1 MNKKIKIQWKKS
13 WFKQLFCKHDFQ
25 YFKAKQTGAM
35 LVSGEY
41 RYLIC
46 SKCGKYR
53 GKIFLEYEGM
63 WFK

>member
-35 LVSGEY
+35 LANGEY
-41 RYLIC
+41 RYLVC

-53 GKIFLEYEGM
+53 NKIFLEYEGM
-63 WFK
+63 GFK